1 MRESPSSGDTWA
13 KYERLSGKS
22 PDLGVKQGLWK
33 DFSGRGSIMC
43 SGMEVWRTTALLEKS
58 RSTCEE
64 PGICGVKDRREPF
77 RVLQV
82 HQWPPTLQEHQ
93 RWSLRKQRREDP
105 WSCHTQV
112 WAMQEEPHWVRP
124 AFWLELYFYSHL
136 RFERTWHAGPG
147 LLSAS
152 LLCPNPLGSTF
163 ILCQYLLQVTS
174 FIRSS
179 SVMWSS
185 SSYLPQNYLI

>member
-43 SGMEVWRTTALLEKS
+43 SGMEVWKTMALLEKR
-58 RSTCEE
+58 RSTGEE
-64 PGICGVKDRREPF
+64 LGIFGVEDRREPF
-77 RVLQV
+77 SVTGLLMTSS
-82 HQWPPTLQEHQ
+82 PTGTPKVILTETEKGGP
-93 RWSLRKQRREDP
+93 LIMP
-105 WSCHTQV
+105 HTGVSHAGETTLGQTCIL
-112 WAMQEEPHWVRP
+112 VRP
-124 AFWLELYFYSHL
+124 IFYCHL
-136 RFERTWHAGPG
+136 RFERTWHKGPW
-147 LLSAS
+147 LLSAC

-174 FIRSS
+174 SKRLS

-185 SSYLPQNYLI
+185 SSYLPKNYLI

>member
-1 MRESPSSGDTWA
+1 M
-13 KYERLSGKS
+13 
-22 PDLGVKQGLWK
+22 KQGLWK

-43 SGMEVWRTTALLEKS
+43 SGMEVWRTTALLKKS
-58 RSTCEE
+58 RSTGEE
-64 PGICGVKDRREPF
+64 PGICGVEDRREPF
-77 RVLQV
+77 SVTGSSMTSN
-82 HQWPPTLQEHQ
+82 PTGTPKVILTETEKGGP
-93 RWSLRKQRREDP
+93 LIMP
-105 WSCHTQV
+105 HTGVSHAGGTTLGQTCIL
-112 WAMQEEPHWVRP
+112 VRTI
-124 AFWLELYFYSHL
+124 FYSHL
-136 RFERTWHAGPG
+136 RFERTWHAGPW